1 MATES
6 LTHKAR
12 FILSFDC
19 EGKWGMADDAAM
31 ASNNPING
39 DSLTKAYTQIFE
51 ILERH
56 KIAATFALVGLF
68 AGGYEQYVDSRG
80 ELLDSEPH
88 RDWLKVPERSFA
100 AGFQDGWFYP
110 ELVNQI
116 KARGNHE
123 IASHSFTHLPL
134 HNGGVAKES
143 FLTELKFVNQWKA
156 QNSVELSTFIYPRNQ
171 IKFEEQLS
179 NFDFLGYR
187 QCDIQNSAYANRFQ
201 ILQDECNIGRKSDK
215 HSVSTRPI
223 AIPPGTFLNWR
234 HGPRRII
241 PKWVTLK
248 RWSNVL
254 DHAVFSGGV
263 AHLWLHP
270 HNLITA
276 RGQVEL
282 FEDAI
287 SRVAKAQNSGLI
299 KSVTQAEYCKEIAQQ
314 ASFGDHQ

>member
-19 EGKWGMADDAAM
+19 EGKWGMADDSAM

-39 DSLTKAYTQIFE
+39 DSLTKAYTLILE

-134 HNGGVAKES
+134 HNGGVAEKS

-254 DHAVFSGGV
+254 DHAVVSGGV

>member
-1 MATES
+1 VATES
-6 LTHKAR
+6 LTLKAR

-19 EGKWGMADDAAM
+19 EGKWGMADDPAM

-39 DSLTKAYTQIFE
+39 DSLTKAYTQIFK

-56 KIAATFALVGLF
+56 KIPATFALVGLF

-88 RDWLKVPERSFA
+88 RNWLEVPERSFA
-100 AGFQDGWFYP
+100 AGHHDGWFYP

-134 HNGGVAKES
+134 HNGGVAEKS

-156 QNSVELSTFIYPRNQ
+156 QNSVELSTYIYPRNQ
-171 IKFEEQLS
+171 IKFEEQMS

-299 KSVTQAEYCKEIAQQ
+299 KSVTQADYCKEIAQQ

>member
-6 LTHKAR
+6 LKHKAR

-19 EGKWGMADDAAM
+19 EGKWGMADDPAM
-31 ASNNPING
+31 ASNNPISS
-39 DSLTKAYTQIFE
+39 DSLTNAYTQIFD

-56 KIAATFALVGLF
+56 RIPATFALVGLF
-68 AGGYEQYVDSRG
+68 AGGYEQYVHSRG
-80 ELLDSEPH
+80 EFLESEPH
-88 RDWLKVPERSFA
+88 RNWLQIPERSFA
-100 AGFQDGWFYP
+100 AGHFDGWFYP
-110 ELVNQI
+110 ELIDQI

-134 HNGGVAKES
+134 HNAGVMEES
-143 FLTELKFVNQWKA
+143 FLTEMKFVNQWKEK
-156 QNSVELSTFIYPRNQ
+156 NSIDLSTFIFPRNQ
-171 IKFEEQLS
+171 IKFQDRL
-179 NFDFLGYR
+179 NDFHCDGYR
-187 QCDIQNSAYANRFQ
+187 QCDIQNSAYANRFR

-215 HSVSTRPI
+215 HSVSAKPF
-223 AIPPGTFLNWR
+223 AIPPGMFLNWR
-234 HGPRRII
+234 HGPRRVI

-254 DHAVFSGGV
+254 DHAVASGGV

-287 SRVAKAQNSGLI
+287 LRVAKAQKSGLI
-299 KSVTQAEYCKEIAQQ
+299 ESVTQAEYCKEIAQQ
-314 ASFGDHQ
+314 A

>member
-88 RDWLKVPERSFA
+88 RDWLNVPERAFA

-134 HNGGVAKES
+134 HNGGVAEKS

-156 QNSVELSTFIYPRNQ
+156 QNSLELSTFIYPRNQ

-201 ILQDECNIGRKSDK
+201 ILQDECNICRKSDK

-314 ASFGDHQ
+314 PSFGHHQ

>member
-19 EGKWGMADDAAM
+19 EGKWGMADDVAM

-134 HNGGVAKES
+134 HNGGVAEKS

-201 ILQDECNIGRKSDK
+201 VLQDECNIGRKSDK

-299 KSVTQAEYCKEIAQQ
+299 NSVTQAEYCKEIAQQ

>member
-19 EGKWGMADDAAM
+19 EGKWGMADDPAM

-51 ILERH
+51 ILESY
-56 KIAATFALVGLF
+56 KIPATFALVGLF
-68 AGGYEQYVDSRG
+68 AGGYEQYVESRG
-80 ELLDSEPH
+80 ELLESEPH
-88 RDWLKVPERSFA
+88 RNWLEVPERSFV
-100 AGFQDGWFYP
+100 AGNHDGWFYP
-110 ELVNQI
+110 ELINQI
-116 KARGNHE
+116 KARGIHE

-134 HNGGVAKES
+134 HNGGVAEKS

-156 QNSVELSTFIYPRNQ
+156 EKSVELSTFIYPRNQ
-171 IKFEEQLS
+171 IVFEDQLS
-179 NFDFLGYR
+179 NFDYVGYR
-187 QCDIQNSAYANRFQ
+187 KCDIQNSAYANRFR
-201 ILQDECNIGRKSDK
+201 ILLDECNIGRKSDN
-215 HSVSTRPI
+215 HGVSTKPI

-234 HGPRRII
+234 HGPRRAI

-254 DHAVFSGGV
+254 DHAVASGGV

-287 SRVAKAQNSGLI
+287 LHVAKAQKYGLI

-314 ASFGDHQ
+314 A

>member
-19 EGKWGMADDAAM
+19 EGKWGMADDSAM

-88 RDWLKVPERSFA
+88 RDWLKVAERSFA

-134 HNGGVAKES
+134 HNGGVAEKS

-187 QCDIQNSAYANRFQ
+187 QCDIQNSAYASRFQ

-287 SRVAKAQNSGLI
+287 SRVAKARNSGLI

>member
-1 MATES
+1 VATES

-19 EGKWGMADDAAM
+19 EGKWGMADDPAM

-100 AGFQDGWFYP
+100 TGFQDGWFYP

-134 HNGGVAKES
+134 HNGGVAEKS

-171 IKFEEQLS
+171 IKFEDRLS
-179 NFDFLGYR
+179 DFEYVGYR

-201 ILQDECNIGRKSDK
+201 ILQDECNIARNSDK

-234 HGPRRII
+234 HGPRRVI

-254 DHAVFSGGV
+254 DHAVASGGV

-287 SRVAKAQNSGLI
+287 LRVAKAQNSGLI
-299 KSVTQAEYCKEIAQQ
+299 KSVTQAEYCREIAQQ

>member
-1 MATES
+1 
-6 LTHKAR
+6 
-12 FILSFDC
+12 
-19 EGKWGMADDAAM
+19 MADDAAM

-88 RDWLKVPERSFA
+88 RDWLNVPERAFA

-134 HNGGVAKES
+134 HNGGVAEKS

-156 QNSVELSTFIYPRNQ
+156 QNSLELSTFIYPRNQ

-314 ASFGDHQ
+314 PSFGHHQ

>member
-134 HNGGVAKES
+134 HNGGVAEKS

-299 KSVTQAEYCKEIAQQ
+299 NSVTQAEYCKEIAQQ

>member
-1 MATES
+1 MSADNQTRN
-6 LTHKAR
+6 AR

-19 EGKWGMADDAAM
+19 EGKWGMADDPAM
-31 ASNNPING
+31 ASNNPISG

-56 KIAATFALVGLF
+56 KIPATFALVGLL

-80 ELLDSEPH
+80 ELLESEPH
-88 RDWLKVPERSFA
+88 RNWLQVPERSFA
-100 AGFQDGWFYP
+100 AGHHDGWFYP

-116 KARGNHE
+116 KAKGNHE

-134 HNGGVAKES
+134 HNAGVMEES
-143 FLTELKFVNQWKA
+143 FLTEMKFVNQWKEK
-156 QNSVELSTFIYPRNQ
+156 NSIDLSTFIFPRNQ
-171 IKFEEQLS
+171 IKFQDRL
-179 NFDFLGYR
+179 NDFHFDGYR
-187 QCDIQNSAYANRFQ
+187 QCDIQNGAYANRFR
-201 ILQDECNIGRKSDK
+201 ILQDECNIGRKSDE
-215 HSVSTRPI
+215 HSMSAKPV

-234 HGPRRII
+234 HGPRRVI
-241 PKWVTLK
+241 PKWVTLN

-254 DHAVFSGGV
+254 DHAVASGGV

-287 SRVAKAQNSGLI
+287 LRVAKAQKSGLI
-299 KSVTQAEYCKEIAQQ
+299 ESVTQAEYCKEIAQQ
-314 ASFGDHQ
+314 A